1 MLRNRLKSRLGIE
14 GTDEDGKLD
23 EVILSAKSFIVG
35 YCRLAAYDSSYDDIC
50 VRMAAE
56 DYCRLSSEG
65 VERRNFSGVYESY
78 RDGYSEPIMA
88 MLKSMRRMA
97 VI

>member
-1 MLRNRLKSRLGIE
+1 
-14 GTDEDGKLD
+14 
-23 EVILSAKSFIVG
+23 
-35 YCRLAAYDSSYDDIC
+35 
-50 VRMAAE
+50 MAAE